1 MYIFGLYF
9 KEVSMHTDEVSNL
22 MKVLLILLSG
32 WITLIMILF
41 VDHKGGDRILVFV
54 VTDPFHIFVS
64 SIFAVI
70 HSKVFVRRKIDPF
83 YQNAYVMVCVFL
95 LLVSAVVVY
104 PYAG

>member
-1 MYIFGLYF
+1 
-9 KEVSMHTDEVSNL
+9 MHTDEVSNL

-41 VDHKGGDRILVFV
+41 VDHKGGDQILVFV
-54 VTDPFHIFVS
+54 VTVPFHIFVS

-70 HSKVFVRRKIDPF
+70 YSKVFVRRKIDPF